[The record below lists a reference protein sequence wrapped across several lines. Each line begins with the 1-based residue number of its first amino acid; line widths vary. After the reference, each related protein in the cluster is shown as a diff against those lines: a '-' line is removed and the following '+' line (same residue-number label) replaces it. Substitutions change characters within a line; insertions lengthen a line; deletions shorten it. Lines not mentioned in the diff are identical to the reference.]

1 MREMKDS
8 GIEWIGKIPE
18 TWLISQLKRNC
29 KLITG
34 NTPNTKIS
42 IWFDGDINWFTPSDF
57 TDSYL
62 LIESKRKLSQKAVD
76 HGVITLFP
84 ADINLLV
91 GIGATAGK
99 VGYCTK
105 RAYGNQQVTA
115 ICNNCNLLAKYITYY
130 LVIAGHVMFETSMFT
145 TLPILNNSTI
155 GKFPLLM
162 PPLAE
167 QQAIA
172 DFLDAKCADIDSLTA
187 DIQKQINILKE
198 YKKSVITQ
206 AVTKGL
212 DPNVEMK
219 DSGIA
224 WIGKIPRHWA
234 LKRIKHTANLNGR
247 IGWQGLT
254 SKEYQY
260 EGAILVTGVNFSL
273 GRINWESCYRVSF
286 ERWKQAPEIQ
296 LKNGDLLITKD
307 GTVGKVAIV
316 KDLPQKATL
325 NSGVLKITLET
336 RINTK
341 FMYWVL
347 LSEEFWRWF
356 TYKNAGSSTI
366 LHLYQND
373 FTEFKY
379 AVPPLKEQKAIADF
393 LDAKCADIDAA
404 IAGKQKQLDVL
415 KEYKKSLIYE
425 YVTGKKEVPCHE

>member
-8 GIEWIGKIPE
+8 GIKWIGEIP
-18 TWLISQLKRNC
+18 
-29 KLITG
+29 
-34 NTPNTKIS
+34 
-42 IWFDGDINWFTPSDF
+42 
-57 TDSYL
+57 
-62 LIESKRKLSQKAVD
+62 
-76 HGVITLFP
+76 
-84 ADINLLV
+84 
-91 GIGATAGK
+91 
-99 VGYCTK
+99 
-105 RAYGNQQVTA
+105 
-115 ICNNCNLLAKYITYY
+115 KY
-130 LVIAGHVMFETSMFT
+130 
-145 TLPILNNSTI
+145 
-155 GKFPLLM
+155 
-162 PPLAE
+162 
-167 QQAIA
+167 
-172 DFLDAKCADIDSLTA
+172 
-187 DIQKQINILKE
+187 
-198 YKKSVITQ
+198 
-206 AVTKGL
+206 
-212 DPNVEMK
+212 
-219 DSGIA
+219 
-224 WIGKIPRHWA
+224 WA

-260 EGAILVTGVNFSL
+260 EGAILVTGVDFSS
-273 GRINWESCYRVSF
+273 GRINWENCYRVSF

-307 GTVGKVAIV
+307 GTVGKIAIV

-366 LHLYQND
+366 IHLYQND

-379 AVPPLKEQKAIADF
+379 AVPPLTEQQAIADF
-393 LDAKCADIDAA
+393 LDAKCADIDSLTADIQKQINLLKEYKKSVITQAVTKGLDPNVEMKDSGIAWCPRIPKHWNPINPKVLFTLRTDRAKQGQRQLTASQKYGIIYQDEFMEKESQKVVTVIKDFSILKQVKPNDFVISMRSFQGGLEYSALSGSISSAYVMLIPNSHKVYPRFYRYFFKSSKYINA
-404 IAGKQKQLDVL
+404 IQSTSNLVRDGQAMRYSNFAQVYLFDIPMEEQKKITDYLDNKIPKIDAIISGKQKQLDVL